1 MKKFKLL
8 SFVAITVIGFAQP
21 TWAGRGGGGG
31 GHGGGGFG
39 GGHFGDSV
47 AAVFD
52 RRPVLMIAAHT
63 SPGAALADLAGHRI
77 PTMAARVCLL
87 QIRADQ
93 QQQSADQRVR
103 GRPESRLQI
112 ANQIAQAQQ

>member
-1 MKKFKLL
+1 MVVVL
-8 SFVAITVIGFAQP
+8 VAA
-21 TWAGRGGGGG
+21 
-31 GHGGGGFG
+31 
-39 GGHFGDSV
+39 DSV
-47 AAVFD
+47 VAVFG
-52 RRPVLMIAAHT
+52 RRLVFMVAAHT

-77 PTMAARVCLL
+77 PTMAVRACLL
-87 QIRADQ
+87 QTSADP